1 MIKDSVIQIIRSC
14 FRGRFLFLL
23 ISILLLLILSPLLED
38 FVGLEFLLDIFV
50 TAIFISGIYAVS
62 QKKTYILITAVF
74 ATPMLASLWSAYFIK
89 IPYFQL
95 TGQICGVLCMAFMVI
110 IILSHIIRVKNV
122 TADVI
127 FGAIVAYLLMA
138 IIWSFIYSVME
149 DLHPGSFV
157 IPEGPVKDSRF
168 LFTYFSFVTIATL
181 GYGDITPLT
190 AAACSLSILESIIG
204 QIYLVVM
211 VAWLV
216 GMFVSQSM
224 ARNSR

>member
-1 MIKDSVIQIIRSC
+1 MGTCVLKDSVIQIIRSC
-14 FRGRFLFLL
+14 CRGRFLFLL
-23 ISILLLLILSPLLED
+23 ISILLLLVLSPLLD
-38 FVGLEFLLDIFV
+38 NFIGLKFLLNIFM
-50 TAIFISGIYAVS
+50 TAIFISGLYAVS
-62 QKKTYILITAVF
+62 QKKTYILITAVL
-74 ATPMLASLWSAYFIK
+74 ATPMLASIWSAYFIK
-89 IPYFQL
+89 IPYLWL
-95 TGQICGVLCMAFMVI
+95 TGRICGVLCMAFMVI

-138 IIWSFIYSVME
+138 IMWGFIYSVVE
-149 DLHPGSFV
+149 YLHPGSFV
-157 IPEGPVKDSRF
+157 IPEGPIKDSRF

-216 GMFVSQSM
+216 
-224 ARNSR
+224 